1 MVCTLRCWFLRSTGW
16 CYLPFCGHFLKD
28 FCVIP
33 PFKNGISLLS
43 VVSILYTTR
52 RRSISCARRDQ
63 NLLLQLTEYWK
74 IPLQRSMPN
83 RVKNSQRHIHMNNLN
98 YHRKIFWWN
107 NINLLSGTIYKIK
120 SQRPFLNKRNHK
132 LMQNLCLNFTFFSIQ
147 TCKALYGDLKTAVHK

>member
-83 RVKNSQRHIHMNNLN
+83 RVNNSQRYIHINNLN
-98 YHRKIFWWN
+98 YLWKIICWN
-107 NINLLSGTIYKIK
+107 IINLLSSITYKIK
-120 SQRPFLNKRNHK
+120 CLITICFSLYYISAEFLALLFQWIFQRLFFLV
-132 LMQNLCLNFTFFSIQ
+132 
-147 TCKALYGDLKTAVHK
+147 GDLDLLL

>member
-1 MVCTLRCWFLRSTGW
+1 MVCTLRCGFLRSTGW

-98 YHRKIFWWN
+98 YHRKIIWWN
-107 NINLLSGTIYKIK
+107 NIYLLSGTIYKIK
-120 SQRPFLNKRNHK
+120 CLMIKIFNTSPITYWHQRTRIFLLLFPIYYLVFKKNTSLEK
-132 LMQNLCLNFTFFSIQ
+132 
-147 TCKALYGDLKTAVHK
+147 

>member
-107 NINLLSGTIYKIK
+107 NINLLSGTTYKIK
-120 SQRPFLNKRNHK
+120 CMMKKIFNTSLITYWNQRTRIFLK
-132 LMQNLCLNFTFFSIQ
+132 
-147 TCKALYGDLKTAVHK
+147 YTAISYLLPSF

>member
-1 MVCTLRCWFLRSTGW
+1 MNNKLHIALLISALYWHGW

-83 RVKNSQRHIHMNNLN
+83 RVNNSQRYIHINNLN
-98 YHRKIFWWN
+98 YIWKIICWN
-107 NINLLSGTIYKIK
+107 IINLLSSITYKIK
-120 SQRPFLNKRNHK
+120 C
-132 LMQNLCLNFTFFSIQ
+132 LMKFFFNTSPITKIKELKNF
-147 TCKALYGDLKTAVHK
+147 

>member
-1 MVCTLRCWFLRSTGW
+1 MDIWLEVGLYFILQCLSWILFVKDLEMNNKLCIYGLHIALRSTGW

-98 YHRKIFWWN
+98 YHRKIIRWN
-107 NINLLSGTIYKIK
+107 IINSFI
-120 SQRPFLNKRNHK
+120 
-132 LMQNLCLNFTFFSIQ
+132 
-147 TCKALYGDLKTAVHK
+147 